1 MKDEEEAKSEKL
13 KEKEIF
19 KLGLYWDGESY
30 DFDTEEEKVL
40 EGLQPHPNL
49 KSLRIKFY
57 GGNKFPSWVGLLLYH
72 NLIQIELI
80 LCNECEVPILGHL
93 PYLRVLEIQ
102 GMGKVR
108 SIGSEFYSY
117 SDGSCRN
124 TTTLFLAMR
133 ILKL

>member
-1 MKDEEEAKSEKL
+1 MGLVWYNSRKRFGKD
-13 KEKEIF
+13 
-19 KLGLYWDGESY
+19 
-30 DFDTEEEKVL
+30 EKVL

-49 KSLRIKFY
+49 KSLTIGEY
-57 GGNKFPSWVGLLLYH
+57 GGKKFPSWVGLSSLYQ
-72 NLIQIELI
+72 NLIKIYLNG
-80 LCNECEVPILGHL
+80 CTECEEVPTLGHL
-93 PYLRVLEIQ
+93 PYLRVLEII
-102 GMGKVR
+102 GMEKVR